1 MFSRIS
7 LQFFPHFFKWLQ
19 SYLTLYFVEI
29 KSYVGTFFLQFLD
42 INGKLRKYLEKNKS
56 KDPEKKS
63 QIQDPWK
70 HVIYQQ
76 VNKRE
81 PKIRTTER
89 AIFDTNFTSI
99 SILLNTISRSQNEQ
113 KLLVILSVDFRQEK
127 SKQHTSLYD
136 LYS

>member
-89 AIFDTNFTSI
+89 AIFDTTFTSI

-113 KLLVILSVDFRQEK
+113 KLLVILSVDFRQEI